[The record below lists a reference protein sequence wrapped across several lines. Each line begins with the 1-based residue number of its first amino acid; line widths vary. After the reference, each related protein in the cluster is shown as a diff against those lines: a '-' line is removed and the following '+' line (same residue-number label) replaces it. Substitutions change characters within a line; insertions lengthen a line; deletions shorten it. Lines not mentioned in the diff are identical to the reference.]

1 MSSAKFKNAMQ
12 DIRVRITSDILEKG
26 CDQAFVV
33 FFAGAIHKA
42 GATTV
47 AVGVARDF
55 QGTMPQK
62 KILLLGLT
70 NQGTSVSAI
79 AKSKPKEVA
88 NSVVAD
94 ANEVVDFQTIRRPD
108 RQFQADDDAETNI
121 LNRCEIS
128 ANGFDVLN
136 ISDPNEMRAQVAD
149 KSDFWN
155 KLHNTYYLVIVDVGR
170 FISEAHVLASRHSD
184 CTLVVVDG
192 KRMKRLELRHLRERM
207 AAANINADG
216 IIYNKRRD
224 YLPRLFRAAI
234 E

>member
-12 DIRVRITSDILEKG
+12 DLRVRITSDILEKG
-26 CDQAFVV
+26 SDQAFVV
-33 FFAGAIHKA
+33 LFAGAIHKA

-55 QGTMPQK
+55 QETMPRK

-70 NQGTSVSAI
+70 NRGKSVSAI
-79 AKSKPKEVA
+79 AKSKPKAAV
-88 NSVVAD
+88 NGD
-94 ANEVVDFQTIRRPD
+94 
-108 RQFQADDDAETNI
+108 ADDDAETSI
-121 LNRCEIS
+121 LDRCEIS

-136 ISDPNEMRAQVAD
+136 ISDPNEMRALIAD
-149 KSDFWN
+149 KWNFWK
-155 KLHNTYYLVIVDVGR
+155 KLRDTYYLVIVDVGR
-170 FISEAHVLASRHSD
+170 IISEAHVLASRHSD

-192 KRMKRLELRHLRERM
+192 KRMKRLELRHLHERM
-207 AAANINADG
+207 AAANIHANG